1 MVVEQ
6 GDVDA
11 DLDQSDADEQVWQP
25 GGLVPSPAATSATHP
40 RRTATVTGS
49 GAGPPGCDM
58 GQHGQSD
65 AGHRERG
72 DPEPAEPV
80 WAVRVRLGALL

>member
-25 GGLVPSPAATSATHP
+25 APLRTQPGRDQRDASQENGNRHRV
-40 RRTATVTGS
+40 RRR
-49 GAGPPGCDM
+49 PPGCDM